1 MTPCNKKMCNQRE
14 RKTWRKNMKIRNC
27 FCKYCTQ
34 LRITRLGKYPID
46 PKAYLGRCN
55 SLLKFLLQ
63 EYECKGNEDVL
74 KFVYKKFPPK
84 DKKKKLNLPNPV
96 SHEKMKK
103 CLQKAVCHY
112 HPDNVDGEKHGKKWK
127 VLSEEICKVLTQ
139 RYEQMKWRWFQIKRV
154 DSSYSLRE
162 KVHGTRVFNL

>member
-1 MTPCNKKMCNQRE
+1 MQSLKNSKLAISIFMCIGF
-14 RKTWRKNMKIRNC
+14 KN
-27 FCKYCTQ
+27 
-34 LRITRLGKYPID
+34 
-46 PKAYLGRCN
+46 N
-55 SLLKFLLQ
+55 SLLKNFLQ
-63 EYECKGNEDVL
+63 EYEWKSHEDVL

-84 DKKKKLNLPNPV
+84 DKLKKLNLPNPV

-139 RYEQMKWRWFQIKRV
+139 RYEQMK
-154 DSSYSLRE
+154 
-162 KVHGTRVFNL
+162 